1 MTVDLDWILWLLAAI
16 SFGFAAVGVKPG
28 RLDLMLLG
36 FMFIA
41 ITFLVQLWLQL
52 KCWDDQVGADN
63 VHVVIAP
70 VLNVILN
77 VKRKTYGSVSNY
89 DKWCSL
95 EREVF

>member
-41 ITFLVQLWLQL
+41 ITFLV
-52 KCWDDQVGADN
+52 
-63 VHVVIAP
+63 
-70 VLNVILN
+70 
-77 VKRKTYGSVSNY
+77 
-89 DKWCSL
+89 
-95 EREVF
+95 